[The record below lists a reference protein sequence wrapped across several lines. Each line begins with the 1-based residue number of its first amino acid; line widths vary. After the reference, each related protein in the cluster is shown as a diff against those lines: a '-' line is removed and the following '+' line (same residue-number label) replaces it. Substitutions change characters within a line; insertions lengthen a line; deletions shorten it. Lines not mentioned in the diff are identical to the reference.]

1 MLINQRTYAVCMTKV
16 DNRSFL
22 NTCTEGSIPK
32 ITLHLEA
39 GLTLSCIN
47 FAFVCVSG
55 NLEAVKLCVERAQNL
70 EELKS
75 EDVIVTYT
83 TQYNHIKV
91 LRYLIQEGF
100 VMSNSALI
108 TAVDAS
114 HISALKLLLNSGCP
128 GYDIAVFKMNSWGYG
143 KQSVVKV
150 LEEYKQNA
158 RV

>member
-1 MLINQRTYAVCMTKV
+1 MLINRRTYAVCVTKV
-16 DNRSFL
+16 DTRSFL
-22 NTCTEGSIPK
+22 NACTEGSVPK

-39 GLTLSCIN
+39 GLTLSVIK

-70 EELKS
+70 EELKR

-83 TQYNHIKV
+83 TQYNHIKI

-100 VMSNSALI
+100 AMSKSALI
-108 TAVDAS
+108 TAVDSS

-128 GYDIAVFKMNSWGYG
+128 GLDVAVFKINSWGYG
-143 KQSVVKV
+143 KQDVVKV

>member
-1 MLINQRTYAVCMTKV
+1 M
-16 DNRSFL
+16 
-22 NTCTEGSIPK
+22 
-32 ITLHLEA
+32 HLEA

-70 EELKS
+70 EELKR
-75 EDVIVTYT
+75 EDAIVTYT

-100 VMSNSALI
+100 VMSRSALI
-108 TAVDAS
+108 TAVDSS

-128 GYDIAVFKMNSWGYG
+128 GIDIAMLKINSRGYG
-143 KQSVVKV
+143 KQDVVKV